1 MQTTPVLPLSP
12 SGRGSGCG
20 ARRTACV
27 SGNRGDPLSH
37 GLDQR
42 LQVLERTARQH
53 AVTEI
58 EDVTRASGRLS
69 EHLARPLDHELAW
82 AEQQRRVEIA
92 LHPQLAADALPAR
105 AEVDAPVE

>member
-1 MQTTPVLPLSP
+1 MQSTPVLALSP

-20 ARRTACV
+20 ARSTDCD
-27 SGNRGDPLSH
+27 SGNRGDTLSH

-58 EDVTRASGRLS
+58 EDVTRAPGRLS

-82 AEQQRRVEIA
+82 AEQHRRVEIA
-92 LHPQLAADALPAR
+92 LHPEIAADAPPAR
-105 AEVDAPVE
+105 VEVDAPVE